1 MYSPLFKKYCCGPN
15 IAESLSSIHAYLLP
29 HKKGQIFSSRLV
41 KGDAYYFFSQVQTC
55 SCLFRG
61 SFERRSCIISLLL
74 FSVVFLNTR
83 FSGIT
88 QCAFPTIVKSRPRH
102 QLEKCISQFQ
112 LRPHT
117 TPLPPH
123 HHPRLLRSICPPC
136 QSRGGAFANFAL
148 LGTRHL
154 STPGPAPN
162 FWQARGFL
170 SEYTY
175 TRSLSNLMGSWP
187 TQRILMWSIWNNSF
201 WTAVVDESEEWS
213 SQ

>member
-41 KGDAYYFFSQVQTC
+41 KGDAYYFFSKVQTC

-88 QCAFPTIVKSRPRH
+88 TKYAFPTIVKSRPRH
-102 QLEKCISQFQ
+102 QLEIMHQSI
-112 LRPHT
+112 PAAPT
-117 TPLPPH
+117 
-123 HHPRLLRSICPPC
+123 HHPQIYIAKS
-136 QSRGGAFANFAL
+136 GAIDVI
-148 LGTRHL
+148 
-154 STPGPAPN
+154 
-162 FWQARGFL
+162 
-170 SEYTY
+170 Y
-175 TRSLSNLMGSWP
+175 
-187 TQRILMWSIWNNSF
+187 NN
-201 WTAVVDESEEWS
+201 TKTIN
-213 SQ
+213 